1 MMKCSRLQESKNI
14 DENII
19 KDLRDLSTL
28 KKLKK

>member
-1 MMKCSRLQESKNI
+1 MKCSRLQESKNI